1 MIQLEELRTSLL
13 NNKDELTELRGALD
27 LENGAQEAA
36 ELERLLVQMKR
47 DYGYSEL
54 DTFLVLKDILAQV
67 WKARKVS

>member
-36 ELERLLVQMKR
+36 
-47 DYGYSEL
+47 
-54 DTFLVLKDILAQV
+54 
-67 WKARKVS
+67 